1 MLVWWRT
8 TRVILYDILL
18 VGDIQDVLLNL
29 LLVLSTMQSAHAM
42 VVGSDSIAKDR
53 EKRSLDLFGDI
64 VGSICE

>member
-1 MLVWWRT
+1 MS
-8 TRVILYDILL
+8 LL
-18 VGDIQDVLLNL
+18 TL